1 MTQNV
6 QILRYLETGK
16 TLTPIDAL
24 TLFGSFR
31 LGARIFELR
40 QQGHEIKKV
49 LLRKNNKNFA
59 CYFMPTDKKSLSK
72 RVGL

>member
-24 TLFGSFR
+24 SLFGSFR

-49 LLRKNNKNFA
+49 LLRKDGKNFA
-59 CYFMPTDKKSLSK
+59 LYFMPTDKKALAK